1 MTSEVTVKDRRG
13 RLLDHSKRV
22 YSIIVGLAIADAC
35 RTLFPFDFSH
45 GLSNS
50 LVLFL
55 TFVVTVVPIYQ
66 GFDRSLD
73 IKYYETSLDAPLNP
87 GAYTWDVAML
97 LVTAIFFVGM
107 AESLRTNGTP
117 TPAAFYFWLGLMLVF
132 DCGVL
137 LIDYAKSPV
146 KETLRPHYRIWG
158 AINLALGIVAI
169 YASFGVAA
177 QEAVGPATGAQWLF
191 LLLAVVRSGIDYSRS
206 MRFRFPQ

>member
-1 MTSEVTVKDRRG
+1 MTNEVTVKDRRG

-73 IKYYETSLDAPLNP
+73 IKYYETALDAPLNP

-206 MRFRFPQ
+206 MRFLFPQ